1 MKHKVASHSGVP
13 LLSQSVEPLKVFEKF
28 RGDLRKFL
36 QSVYATFKE
45 EVSEMRE
52 KFIIRKFD
60 IGLNGLNQ
68 EISKAKTVGINNA
81 TANFV
86 IRANQKGF

>member
-1 MKHKVASHSGVP
+1 M
-13 LLSQSVEPLKVFEKF
+13 
-28 RGDLRKFL
+28 

-52 KFIIRKFD
+52 KFIIGKFD

-81 TANFV
+81 TTIFV
-86 IRANQKGF
+86 MRANQKGF